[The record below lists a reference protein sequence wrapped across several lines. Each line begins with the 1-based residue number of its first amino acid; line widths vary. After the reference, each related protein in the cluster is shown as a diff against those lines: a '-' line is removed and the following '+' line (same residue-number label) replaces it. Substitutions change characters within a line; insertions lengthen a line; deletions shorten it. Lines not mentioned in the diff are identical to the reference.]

1 MAVMSDGP
9 GAGRGPYRSAPD
21 RPAAPALAQ
30 RLGAATHYAGAAVSL
45 ALVAGVAVWGYQLV
59 MRDVNGIPV
68 VRAMEGPMRVA
79 PDNPGGELANHTGL
93 AVNAIAAVGSA
104 APPEDVLTLAP
115 AGAGLTDEDLEVAL
129 APADGDVTPMAEVED
144 GLIGTVAAVET
155 TALSDLPA
163 APPAGEQA
171 AAAAAP
177 AEAAP
182 ATLAPAPAAA
192 EPAEL
197 TAEQVLALA
206 DQIAAGVDP
215 LSDLA
220 PGTDAPVGLSVE
232 GEAITD
238 DARFT
243 VIPADVPGVAV
254 SLRPAPRPGNRAVP
268 VPAAA
273 TAPAAATPAAVSAAL
288 PAGTALVQFG
298 AFESPEIAAQEWDR
312 LSAGLGGLL
321 TGKTRVI
328 QEATSGGRVFFRL
341 RASGFADMA
350 EARSFCS
357 AVIAEGPDCI
367 PAVED

>member
-1 MAVMSDGP
+1 MAVMTDGP
-9 GAGRGPYRSAPD
+9 GPGRGHYRNA
-21 RPAAPALAQ
+21 PAAPPRHGAPGRPRAPEPAALSQ
-30 RLGAATHYAGAAVSL
+30 RLGVATHYAGAAVSL
-45 ALVAGVAVWGYQLV
+45 ALVAGIAVWGYQLV

-79 PDNPGGELANHTGL
+79 PEDPGGELASHTGL
-93 AVNAIAAVGSA
+93 AVNAIAAVGAA

-129 APADGDVTPMAEVED
+129 AADDGDVTPMAEAED
-144 GLIGTVAAVET
+144 GLIGEVAAVET
-155 TALSDLPA
+155 APLDAA
-163 APPAGEQA
+163 AP

-177 AEAAP
+177 APTEM
-182 ATLAPAPAAA
+182 
-192 EPAEL
+192 

-220 PGTDAPVGLSVE
+220 PGATAPATLSVE
-232 GEAITD
+232 GAAVTD
-238 DARFT
+238 DALFT

-254 SLRPAPRPGNRAVP
+254 SLRPPVRPGNRTL
-268 VPAAA
+268 PAASPAA
-273 TAPAAATPAAVSAAL
+273 TAAPAPEVSAAL

-312 LSAGLGGLL
+312 LSAALGGLMAD
-321 TGKTRVI
+321 KTRVI
-328 QEATSGGRVFFRL
+328 QEATSGGHVFFRL

-350 EARSFCS
+350 DARSFCS
-357 AVIAEGPDCI
+357 AVIAEGAECI
-367 PAVED
+367 PAAEG